1 MSPSTSTTRTP
12 IGWLLNQP
20 YLLLSLTSLFW
31 AGNAI
36 VGRAAAGHIPPFT
49 LAFIRW
55 GCAALIILPFG
66 WRATR
71 QDWPLIRER
80 LGFMVF
86 LSLISIGV
94 FNSLQYW
101 GLEYTTAL
109 NSLLLQSSGPLFVA
123 IWSLL
128 ILRIRLTAAQAIGI
142 AASMVGVLV
151 ILLHG
156 DLATLLAIELNKGD
170 LLFLL
175 AMAIF
180 GLYAVLTL
188 KRPAIQQLSFLTF
201 TFACGALCL
210 VPPFIWELFNRAPAQ
225 INAGNILSLAYVALF
240 PSVLAYTFYNRGI
253 ALIGAN
259 RSAPFF
265 HLIPVFGS
273 AMAIF
278 FLGETMH
285 LFHIVGYALV
295 LSGIVVA
302 ARKPKPAVATAS
314 AGVD

>member
-1 MSPSTSTTRTP
+1 MPPSISTERTP

-49 LAFIRW
+49 LSFFRW
-55 GCAALIILPFG
+55 GLAALILLPFG
-66 WRATR
+66 WRAMR
-71 QDWPLIRER
+71 QDWPVIRR
-80 LGFMVF
+80 QFGFMIF
-86 LSLISIGV
+86 LSLISIGL

-128 ILRIRLTAAQAIGI
+128 ILRVRLTIAQACGI
-142 AASMVGVLV
+142 ALSMIGVLV
-151 ILLHG
+151 ILLRG
-156 DLATLLAIELNKGD
+156 DLAALTAIELNKGD

-210 VPPFIWELFNRAPAQ
+210 VPPFIWELFTRPPAE
-225 INAGNILSLAYVALF
+225 INAGNLLSLAYVAVF

-295 LSGIVVA
+295 LCGIVVA
-302 ARKPKPAVATAS
+302 ARKPKPAIAAAS

>member
-1 MSPSTSTTRTP
+1 MTDVSLPRRTP
-12 IGWLLNQP
+12 IGWLSNQP
-20 YLLLSLTSLFW
+20 YVLLSLTSLFW

-49 LAFIRW
+49 LSFFRW
-55 GCAALIILPFG
+55 CLAALIMLPFG
-66 WRATR
+66 WHAMK
-71 QDWPLIRER
+71 QDWPAIRAR

-86 LSLISIGV
+86 LSVISIGL

-109 NSLLLQSSGPLFVA
+109 NSLLLQSAGPLFVA
-123 IWSLL
+123 VWSLIVL
-128 ILRIRLTAAQAIGI
+128 GIRLTAAQAAGI
-142 AASMVGVLV
+142 VVSMIGVLV

-156 DLATLLAIELNKGD
+156 DLAALAAIELNKGD
-170 LLFLL
+170 LLFLT

-210 VPPFIWELFNRAPAQ
+210 APAFVWELFNRPPAQ
-225 INAGNILSLAYVALF
+225 ISAGNILSLLYVAVF
-240 PSVLAYTFYNRGI
+240 PSVLAYICYNRGI

-278 FLGETMH
+278 FLGETLH
-285 LFHIVGYALV
+285 LFHIAGYALV
-295 LSGIVVA
+295 LCGIVFA
-302 ARKPKPAVATAS
+302 ARKPKAA
-314 AGVD
+314 

>member
-1 MSPSTSTTRTP
+1 MSARPLPAEPTP
-12 IGWLLNQP
+12 FGWLLNQP

-49 LAFIRW
+49 LSFIRW
-55 GCAALIILPFG
+55 TLATLILLPFG
-66 WRATR
+66 WRALK
-71 QDWPLIRER
+71 QDWPVIRAR

-86 LSLISIGV
+86 LSVISIGL

-101 GLEYTTAL
+101 GLEHTTAL

-128 ILRIRLTAAQAIGI
+128 VLRIRLTMAQAGGI
-142 AASMVGVLV
+142 AASMLGVLV
-151 ILLHG
+151 ILLQG
-156 DLATLLAIELNKGD
+156 NLAALTAIQINKGD

-180 GLYAVLTL
+180 GLYAVLTQ

-210 VPPFIWELFNRAPAQ
+210 VPAFLWEWLTRPPLEFNVAT
-225 INAGNILSLAYVALF
+225 GLSMAYVAVF

-253 ALIGAN
+253 ALIGPN

-278 FLGETMH
+278 FLGETLH

-295 LSGIVVA
+295 LAGIAVA
-302 ARKPKPAVATAS
+302 ARKPKPVTVAEAPT
-314 AGVD
+314 V

>member
-1 MSPSTSTTRTP
+1 MTTVSVPEHRTP
-12 IGWLLNQP
+12 VGWLSNQP

-49 LAFIRW
+49 LSFFRW
-55 GCAALIILPFG
+55 TLAALIILPFG

-71 QDWPLIRER
+71 QDWPVIRAR
-80 LGFMVF
+80 FGFMVF
-86 LSLISIGV
+86 LSLISIGL

-123 IWSLL
+123 IWSL
-128 ILRIRLTAAQAIGI
+128 IVLRIPLTLAQAGGI

-156 DLATLLAIELNKGD
+156 DFAALTAIQLNKGD
-170 LLFLL
+170 LLFIT

-188 KRPAIQQLSFLTF
+188 RRPAIQQLSFLTV
-201 TFACGALCL
+201 TFACGAICL
-210 VPPFIWELFNRAPAQ
+210 VPAFIWELLTRAPAE
-225 INAGNILSLAYVALF
+225 ISAGTVASLAYVAVF
-240 PSVLAYTFYNRGI
+240 PSVLAYMFYNRGI

-278 FLGETMH
+278 FLGETLH
-285 LFHIVGYALV
+285 LFHVVGYALV
-295 LSGIVVA
+295 LCGIFVA
-302 ARKPKPAVATAS
+302 ARKPKV
-314 AGVD
+314 V

>member
-1 MSPSTSTTRTP
+1 M
-12 IGWLLNQP
+12 
-20 YLLLSLTSLFW
+20 
-31 AGNAI
+31 
-36 VGRAAAGHIPPFT
+36 
-49 LAFIRW
+49 
-55 GCAALIILPFG
+55 
-66 WRATR
+66 
-71 QDWPLIRER
+71 QDWPLIRAR
-80 LGFMVF
+80 MGFMVF
-86 LSLISIGV
+86 LSIISIGL
-94 FNSLQYW
+94 FNSLQYLA
-101 GLEYTTAL
+101 LEYTTAL

-128 ILRIRLTAAQAIGI
+128 ILRVRLTAAQAIGI

-156 DLATLLAIELNKGD
+156 DLATLFAIELNKGD
-170 LLFLL
+170 VLFLL

-210 VPPFIWELFNRAPAQ
+210 VPPLLWELFTRPPAEV
-225 INAGNILSLAYVALF
+225 NAGNLLSLAYVGVF

-273 AMAIF
+273 AMAIV

-295 LSGIVVA
+295 LCGIVVA
-302 ARKPKPAVATAS
+302 ARKPKPAVASAS
-314 AGVD
+314 ADAD

>member
-1 MSPSTSTTRTP
+1 MPASASASRTP
-12 IGWLLNQP
+12 IGWLSNQP

-49 LAFIRW
+49 LSFIRW

-80 LGFMVF
+80 FGFMVF
-86 LSLISIGV
+86 LSLISIGL
-94 FNSLQYW
+94 FNSLQYL
-101 GLEYTTAL
+101 GLQYTTAL

-128 ILRIRLTAAQAIGI
+128 ILGIRLTAAQAIGI
-142 AASMVGVLV
+142 AASMIGVLV

-156 DLATLLAIELNKGD
+156 DLATLFAIELNKGD

-188 KRPAIQQLSFLTF
+188 KRPLIQQLSFLTF
-201 TFACGALCL
+201 TFSCGALFL
-210 VPPFIWELFNRAPAQ
+210 VPAFAWELLTRPPAE
-225 INAGNILSLAYVALF
+225 INTGNLLSLAYVAVF

-278 FLGETMH
+278 FLGETLH
-285 LFHIVGYALV
+285 LFHIVGYGLV
-295 LSGIVVA
+295 LCGIFVA
-302 ARKPKPAVATAS
+302 ARRPKAVAA
-314 AGVD
+314 A